1 MIEFEISSML
11 DKVRSGNM
19 TADTFVNKCEAIVNN
34 FNKELEKQGQ
44 AAYEEQ
50 ESKSMLEAELNGN
63 DT

>member
-11 DKVRSGNM
+11 DQVRSGKM

-50 ESKSMLEAELNGN
+50 ESKSMLESELNGN